1 MQQNAGEGWRDRLEE
16 DKKEPGV
23 IIEEPKRRPQL
34 QATRFLALHR
44 GVWLVLLVAL
54 LVAGAYASFTGGEKA
69 QLPAAKPA
77 PAPLTGVPV
86 VAAVVKN
93 GDFSFYITG
102 LGSVI
107 PLHTVTV
114 KSRVDGQLMEVLY
127 REGQMVGRDDLL
139 ITIDS
144 RPFEVQLTQVQ
155 ANLERD
161 TAQVQQV
168 EANLTRDIAQVQQA
182 EANLTKDIAQ
192 SKYAEEEVRR
202 YAYLVQKDYVPKE
215 QYDQMRTNAEAL
227 AATVQADKA
236 AVENARAALQADRAG
251 LENAKATVRASAA
264 AVENA
269 RIQLNYCRI
278 TSPITGL
285 VGLRLVDPGNMI
297 HANDP
302 NGLVVITQLQPIT
315 VVFPIPEDN
324 LPLVL
329 DKLKRGERLPVEA
342 YDREQ
347 KRMLTQGYL
356 LTADNQIDPNTGTVR
371 LKAVFKNEEKVLYPN
386 QFVNARLLMD
396 VRRGATIVPA
406 SAIQRGPEKAFV
418 YVVQADQT
426 AAVRPV
432 TVDVIQGGEASI
444 KTGLKPGELVVVDG
458 AERLR
463 EGTRVEVKS
472 PSGGPAGEASQ

>member
-1 MQQNAGEGWRDRLEE
+1 
-16 DKKEPGV
+16 
-23 IIEEPKRRPQL
+23 
-34 QATRFLALHR
+34 
-44 GVWLVLLVAL
+44 
-54 LVAGAYASFTGGEKA
+54 
-69 QLPAAKPA
+69 
-77 PAPLTGVPV
+77 
-86 VAAVVKN
+86 
-93 GDFSFYITG
+93 
-102 LGSVI
+102 
-107 PLHTVTV
+107 
-114 KSRVDGQLMEVLY
+114 
-127 REGQMVGRDDLL
+127 MVGRDDLL
-139 ITIDS
+139 IRIDS
-144 RPFEVQLTQVQ
+144 RPFEAQLSQAQ

-161 TAQVQQV
+161 TAQIQQA
-168 EANLTRDIAQVQQA
+168 EANLTRDKAQVQQA

-227 AATVQADKA
+227 AASIQADKA
-236 AVENARAALQADRAG
+236 AIENARAAVQADRAAV
-251 LENAKATVRASAA
+251 ENAKATVRASAA

-285 VGLRLVDPGNMI
+285 VGLRLVDPGNI
-297 HANDP
+297 VHASDP

-329 DKLKRGERLPVEA
+329 DRLKKGERLSVEA

-371 LKAVFKNEEKVLYPN
+371 LKAIFKNEEKVLYPN

-396 VRRGATIVPA
+396 VRREATIVPS
-406 SAIQRGPEKAFV
+406 SAIQRGPKGAFV
-418 YVVQADQT
+418 YIVKADRT
-426 AAVRPV
+426 VAMRPV
-432 TVDVIQGGEASI
+432 TIDEIQGGEASV
-444 KTGLKPGELVVVDG
+444 KTGLETGELVVVDG

-463 EGTRVEVKS
+463 EGARVEVKS
-472 PSGGPAGEASQ
+472 SGGGPAGEASQ

>member
-1 MQQNAGEGWRDRLEE
+1 
-16 DKKEPGV
+16 
-23 IIEEPKRRPQL
+23 
-34 QATRFLALHR
+34 
-44 GVWLVLLVAL
+44 
-54 LVAGAYASFTGGEKA
+54 
-69 QLPAAKPA
+69 
-77 PAPLTGVPV
+77 
-86 VAAVVKN
+86 
-93 GDFSFYITG
+93 
-102 LGSVI
+102 
-107 PLHTVTV
+107 
-114 KSRVDGQLMEVLY
+114 
-127 REGQMVGRDDLL
+127 
-139 ITIDS
+139 
-144 RPFEVQLTQVQ
+144 
-155 ANLERD
+155 
-161 TAQVQQV
+161 
-168 EANLTRDIAQVQQA
+168 
-182 EANLTKDIAQ
+182 
-192 SKYAEEEVRR
+192 
-202 YAYLVQKDYVPKE
+202 
-215 QYDQMRTNAEAL
+215 
-227 AATVQADKA
+227 
-236 AVENARAALQADRAG
+236 VENARAALQADRAG